1 MEITDG
7 EIYILTAREPL
18 LALNDS
24 TWIKCRNDNFDVL
37 MWVYNSA
44 QVADLA
50 CFYILDILRIVD
62 PKLVSLYR
70 DGLIFVPNRNG
81 PFTVKLQKLII

>member
-1 MEITDG
+1 MKWFANMSDKNRATFIKLDIIFYPCFPETSQLIAFFAKKPKKNNNNISMEITDG

-37 MWVYNSA
+37 M
-44 QVADLA
+44 
-50 CFYILDILRIVD
+50 
-62 PKLVSLYR
+62 
-70 DGLIFVPNRNG
+70 
-81 PFTVKLQKLII
+81 

>member
-37 MWVYNSA
+37 M
-44 QVADLA
+44 
-50 CFYILDILRIVD
+50 
-62 PKLVSLYR
+62 
-70 DGLIFVPNRNG
+70 
-81 PFTVKLQKLII
+81 